1 MIIFNGICKKSSV
14 NQNQPFNQSSFP
26 YYSNKITKLVM
37 TLEESFSN
45 VFTMISQAAN
55 YAAVAN
61 WLLFRFVCKVSYS
74 MFFSNYLRFS
84 STAAT

>member
-1 MIIFNGICKKSSV
+1 
-14 NQNQPFNQSSFP
+14 
-26 YYSNKITKLVM
+26 M